1 MYNCRCLDSILHA
14 EHKTIL
20 EEMRSYYDD
29 LTLSN
34 KTDTAKNEDFPAGAN
49 EDSEHEED
57 EKTDSESKLSLPL
70 GFTLDFNRLFNFSSR
85 TAQIKD
91 SRSLHCFIYCFKKL
105 RLHVLLID

>member
-29 LTLSN
+29 LTLPN
-34 KTDTAKNEDFPAGAN
+34 KTDTVKTEDFPAGAN
-49 EDSEHEED
+49 EDSEDEED
-57 EKTDSESKLSLPL
+57 EADSESKLSLPL
-70 GFTLDFNRLFNFSSR
+70 GFTLDFNMLLNLSSR

-91 SRSLHCFIYCFKKL
+91 SRSFPCFIYF
-105 RLHVLLID
+105 VISES